1 MYRTIQET
9 FEFTEDLPSLHEFLK
24 SADWK
29 EQPISVISSSA
40 LNPVNLVT
48 SIANFYKRRLLVMR
62 ADPVTEVARSK
73 VQSYNQALSDK
84 INSQLIDFAAVRQD
98 HLGINNDRLRG
109 LSVGVIAEPQP
120 MDVPVAKQHWNIL
133 KQRQA
138 NLDEGSLIS
147 SMSAGVNSATEA
159 E

>member
-1 MYRTIQET
+1 MYKTLQET

-24 SADWK
+24 AADWK

-73 VQSYNQALSDK
+73 VQSYN
-84 INSQLIDFAAVRQD
+84 
-98 HLGINNDRLRG
+98 
-109 LSVGVIAEPQP
+109 
-120 MDVPVAKQHWNIL
+120 
-133 KQRQA
+133 
-138 NLDEGSLIS
+138 
-147 SMSAGVNSATEA
+147 
-159 E
+159 

>member
-1 MYRTIQET
+1 LRHKYKLTDFQQITFGFMCPDSEFKGRMVQFMYKTLQET

-24 SADWK
+24 AADWK

-73 VQSYNQALSDK
+73 VQSYN
-84 INSQLIDFAAVRQD
+84 
-98 HLGINNDRLRG
+98 
-109 LSVGVIAEPQP
+109 
-120 MDVPVAKQHWNIL
+120 
-133 KQRQA
+133 
-138 NLDEGSLIS
+138 
-147 SMSAGVNSATEA
+147 
-159 E
+159 